1 MLRNQFD
8 KDHKVLWWKIMEI
21 MKTDNSGLTH
31 SSGAVVAEESII
43 CAMLMGRI
51 INCQNVFLRDRDE
64 NFTSLV
70 DHTTAGVYLIVL
82 PLDHLKP
89 NDATPLWRGAL
100 RHLGRPRENSQQK
113 QKRET

>member
-43 CAMLMGRI
+43 CAMLVGRI
-51 INCQNVFLRDRDE
+51 IKEIKVI
-64 NFTSLV
+64 LV
-70 DHTTAGVYLIVL
+70 GLLKSFVILVG
-82 PLDHLKP
+82 PL
-89 NDATPLWRGAL
+89 
-100 RHLGRPRENSQQK
+100 
-113 QKRET
+113 

>member
-51 INCQNVFLRDRDE
+51 INCQNVFLRDRE
-64 NFTSLV
+64 
-70 DHTTAGVYLIVL
+70 AG
-82 PLDHLKP
+82 
-89 NDATPLWRGAL
+89 RRSF
-100 RHLGRPRENSQQK
+100 RHLASFQQIPHLLAELRGVHYFIVTVML
-113 QKRET
+113 QKSGDP

>member
-51 INCQNVFLRDRDE
+51 I
-64 NFTSLV
+64 
-70 DHTTAGVYLIVL
+70 
-82 PLDHLKP
+82 K
-89 NDATPLWRGAL
+89 
-100 RHLGRPRENSQQK
+100 GRV
-113 QKRET
+113 

>member
-1 MLRNQFD
+1 MLRNHFD

-43 CAMLMGRI
+43 CAMLLGRI

-89 NDATPLWRGAL
+89 NDATPSLA
-100 RHLGRPRENSQQK
+100 PVPVSF
-113 QKRET
+113 